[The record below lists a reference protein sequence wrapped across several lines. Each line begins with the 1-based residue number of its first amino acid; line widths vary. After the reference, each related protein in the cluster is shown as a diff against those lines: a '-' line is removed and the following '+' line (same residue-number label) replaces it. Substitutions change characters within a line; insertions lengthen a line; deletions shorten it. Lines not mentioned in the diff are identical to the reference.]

1 MQRGVLMGTV
11 SSNKIGWAIFK
22 YVMFFALFY
31 VLAGAGIKG
40 LVFCFAFGALYG
52 LVWCNQKVY
61 ILAPLYVLASL
72 LQNFGLDTAITS
84 CTTVLVLLVAYT
96 IHLKLKKPIKP
107 YLLLVYA
114 LVSQAAYVWLA
125 VVSGVNIFA
134 VIAHLVVGILFL
146 FACMTFFTAMFVR
159 GITSRLKLAEI
170 ISGCVFVMALSC
182 GLSQIWLFDFEVVK
196 FVGALT
202 ILLSAYC
209 LDVKFSMVIAA
220 CFGVGTM
227 LYDASAVYVAP
238 FLVWALVVNSFKIK
252 NRFVPVF
259 ALLAVEVVMGLLFQL
274 YYTYTPMSFVSVA
287 LACLVFL
294 VVSPKILLSV
304 NATFLSASQNLAMRN
319 IVNRN
324 RDSLSRRFHNLS
336 EVFCEMDKVF
346 RSMIKGGLSI
356 EEAKLMLK
364 DEVKEKFVAYQ
375 TNGKNLRAFDKELDT
390 VLLEL
395 ISIALERNHVTL
407 LDIPPFITSQ
417 YSNINALVSIINNT
431 TDQYKQYASFMN
443 NLDASKV
450 LIAEQLT
457 GVAKI
462 MRSLSEEVGKNVI
475 FDNAREE
482 KIVNELT
489 YNNIICSEAI
499 IYEQSPSILNVSL
512 VVKQEDSGKAKIA
525 KIVSKI
531 LGHNMAVA
539 SVNPTSRGGWSI
551 VELKN
556 SPKFDIIFG
565 TAGCPK
571 HNNQTSG
578 DTYSLIRIE
587 NDKFMMALCDGMGNG
602 ANAECSSALAV
613 GLLENFYKAGFDNDI
628 ILNSV
633 NNLLS
638 LDTREDSFSS
648 LDICVLDL
656 KNGIADFVKL
666 GATTGFVKHIDGVS
680 KIECESLP
688 IGIVRQI
695 KPITQKNVLCSGDI
709 VFLCT
714 DGVVDSFENTMQM
727 QDFIASITTVNPQV
741 VAEELLQKAL
751 ANNGGIAKDDMTIL
765 VARIYEK

>member
-1 MQRGVLMGTV
+1 M
-11 SSNKIGWAIFK
+11 
-22 YVMFFALFY
+22 
-31 VLAGAGIKG
+31 
-40 LVFCFAFGALYG
+40 
-52 LVWCNQKVY
+52 
-61 ILAPLYVLASL
+61 
-72 LQNFGLDTAITS
+72 
-84 CTTVLVLLVAYT
+84 
-96 IHLKLKKPIKP
+96 
-107 YLLLVYA
+107 
-114 LVSQAAYVWLA
+114 
-125 VVSGVNIFA
+125 
-134 VIAHLVVGILFL
+134 
-146 FACMTFFTAMFVR
+146 
-159 GITSRLKLAEI
+159 
-170 ISGCVFVMALSC
+170 
-182 GLSQIWLFDFEVVK
+182 
-196 FVGALT
+196 
-202 ILLSAYC
+202 
-209 LDVKFSMVIAA
+209 
-220 CFGVGTM
+220 
-227 LYDASAVYVAP
+227 
-238 FLVWALVVNSFKIK
+238 
-252 NRFVPVF
+252 
-259 ALLAVEVVMGLLFQL
+259 
-274 YYTYTPMSFVSVA
+274 
-287 LACLVFL
+287 
-294 VVSPKILLSV
+294 
-304 NATFLSASQNLAMRN
+304 
-319 IVNRN
+319 
-324 RDSLSRRFHNLS
+324 
-336 EVFCEMDKVF
+336 
-346 RSMIKGGLSI
+346 
-356 EEAKLMLK
+356 
-364 DEVKEKFVAYQ
+364 
-375 TNGKNLRAFDKELDT
+375 
-390 VLLEL
+390 
-395 ISIALERNHVTL
+395 
-407 LDIPPFITSQ
+407 
-417 YSNINALVSIINNT
+417 
-431 TDQYKQYASFMN
+431 
-443 NLDASKV
+443 
-450 LIAEQLT
+450 
-457 GVAKI
+457 
-462 MRSLSEEVGKNVI
+462 I